1 MRDLFPTTHATWLV
15 THIDS
20 DPAVA
25 RDHVMARY
33 FEPLCAYTRASSL
46 RSFGE
51 PADLVNDFFA
61 ARLCDAS
68 YLSRWSASGLSLR
81 RWLANGLLLHTRNTR
96 LAARRRAEHGTSAP
110 NDELERAAA
119 LRASDHETDALLAL
133 ERAWAVRT
141 VTQAHERI
149 RTELD
154 AESRSAWWELFRLH
168 TIHGMSYAH
177 ACPILGISLSS
188 ASSIHRTVVDR
199 LRDALRDNL
208 ERDGVR
214 ADEIDRELALMQ
226 DLLS

>member
-119 LRASDHETDALLAL
+119 LRASDHET
-133 ERAWAVRT
+133 T
-141 VTQAHERI
+141 
-149 RTELD
+149 
-154 AESRSAWWELFRLH
+154 RSSH
-168 TIHGMSYAH
+168 
-177 ACPILGISLSS
+177 SS
-188 ASSIHRTVVDR
+188 ARGQCAPLRKRTNGFE
-199 LRDALRDNL
+199 LNSTQ
-208 ERDGVR
+208 R
-214 ADEIDRELALMQ
+214 AAARGGN
-226 DLLS
+226 SFVCTRFTG